1 MTTDDMLTWTA
12 GRLADAVRR
21 REVASR
27 ELLSIA
33 LDRVERINPKLNA
46 VVTLDAE
53 RAAEWAGAADEAT
66 ARGEATGPLHGLPVT
81 VKDALEVTDVRSTGG
96 AVELTDHVPAA
107 DAPAVARLR
116 AAGAVVFGKTNVP

>member
-1 MTTDDMLTWTA
+1 MTSDDVLTWTA

-21 REVASR
+21 RELASR
-27 ELLSIA
+27 ELLSVA

-53 RAAEWAGAADEAT
+53 RAGAWAAAADEAT
-66 ARGEATGPLHGLPVT
+66 ARGETTGPLHGLPVT
-81 VKDALEVTDVRSTGG
+81 IKDALEVADVRSTGG

-107 DAPAVARLR
+107 DRARQLSRRPGEHVVAGHAP
-116 AAGAVVFGKTNVP
+116 